1 MGVFNKIRRSAILSK
16 SLKGYIKYGVG
27 EILIVVIGMF
37 FTLQINNWNDRKK
50 EYEVMKPYFSKM
62 HEEINSTR
70 RGLCTI
76 KESLEISK
84 SSTQTI
90 INEDKTLTLVFERDQ
105 LTKKDEIDNSSA
117 DKKEKE
123 ESLKEIEC
131 VLHFTLRMHNNFNT
145 LYFDTAFLQKS
156 NTNVSLELQ
165 QLFADY
171 TQPIK

>member
-84 SSTQTI
+84 SNTQTI

-105 LTKKDEIDNSSA
+105 LTKKE
-117 DKKEKE
+117 
-123 ESLKEIEC
+123 EIEC
-131 VLHFTLRMHNNFNT
+131 VLHFTLRMQNNFNT
-145 LYFDTAFLQKS
+145 LYFNTAFLQKS
-156 NTNVSLELQ
+156 NTNVSLGLQ

>member
-50 EYEVMKPYFSKM
+50 EYE
-62 HEEINSTR
+62 EINSTR

-84 SSTQTI
+84 SNTQTI

-131 VLHFTLRMHNNFNT
+131 VLHFTLRMQNNFNT
-145 LYFDTAFLQKS
+145 LYFNTAFLQKS
-156 NTNVSLELQ
+156 NTNVSLGLQ